1 MTETGDCHGVVSA
14 AIVKSEAAGRKAGD
28 VMTVP
33 RPRPG

>member
-14 AIVKSEAAGRKAGD
+14 LIVKSEAGD